1 MMTAA
6 VVFELPRVWL
16 MYVFLWMVAMT
27 GSYMLGCITVH
38 QTMYQ
43 YGWNFQP
50 RGPSGDTENSSA
62 LMGSLKEKERNYG
75 PWPGNNTWR
84 EQYFKSSGE
93 IRKTVSEV
101 FTPER
106 DIVLFSNFDKDTRSC
121 HLHGEPFQECRGT
134 TPIKRYRTCAVVGG
148 SGIIKGTGCGPE
160 IDGHDFVI
168 RFNIAPITGYENDV
182 GVKVN
187 MVVVGTFKLHMM
199 KNTLEADPDSL
210 HTLAKWKPEKY
221 MASIEEMLSRLKS
234 YNNSIFFYPK
244 PIFNPMSGR
253 GTGPDMHLKAL
264 NDIWKNIGLNITITY
279 NLFNLKDLTVQM
291 LDQLYPKFRAP
302 SVGII
307 TYLQALTFCDHVNLY
322 GFYPL
327 PRDPLNRVV
336 PFHYHNDLLPG
347 NGKIQKPHFYQLEY
361 DLMRELDDKGVL
373 NYSIDK
379 CSQQPVT

>member
-1 MMTAA
+1 MATLEPPVRSGLVQIIRHKVCKMMQAA

-38 QTMYQ
+38 QT
-43 YGWNFQP
+43 
-50 RGPSGDTENSSA
+50 
-62 LMGSLKEKERNYG
+62 
-75 PWPGNNTWR
+75 
-84 EQYFKSSGE
+84 
-93 IRKTVSEV
+93 KTVSDV

-106 DIVLFSNFDKDTRSC
+106 DIVLFSNFDEDTSNC
-121 HLHGEPFQECRGT
+121 YLHGEPFQDCRGT
-134 TPIKRYRTCAVVGG
+134 TPIRRYNTCAVVGG

-160 IDGHDFVI
+160 IDRHDFVI
-168 RFNIAPITGYENDV
+168 RFNMAPITGYANDV

-221 MASIEEMLSRLKS
+221 MSSREEILSRLKS

-244 PIFNPMSGR
+244 PIFDPRSGH
-253 GTGPDMHLKAL
+253 GTGPDMHLKTL
-264 NDIWKNIGLNITITY
+264 NDMWKDIGLNITITY
-279 NLFNLKDLTVQM
+279 NLFNLKDITVQM
-291 LDQLYPKFRAP
+291 LEQLYPRFRAP

-336 PFHYHNDLLPG
+336 PFHYHDDLLP
-347 NGKIQKPHFYQLEY
+347 
-361 DLMRELDDKGVL
+361 V
-373 NYSIDK
+373 
-379 CSQQPVT
+379 

>member
-279 NLFNLKDLTVQM
+279 NLFNLKDLTVQ
-291 LDQLYPKFRAP
+291 
-302 SVGII
+302 
-307 TYLQALTFCDHVNLY
+307 
-322 GFYPL
+322 
-327 PRDPLNRVV
+327 
-336 PFHYHNDLLPG
+336 
-347 NGKIQKPHFYQLEY
+347 
-361 DLMRELDDKGVL
+361 
-373 NYSIDK
+373 
-379 CSQQPVT
+379 